1 MSLIP
6 APLIP
11 SPVLPRQPRGA
22 GHVGSAA
29 VGAPRPSAPGGLPH
43 LAWFPQHSVLSR
55 KFVEVMTK
63 YNEAQVDFRERSK
76 GRIQRQLEISTCL
89 AHVPS
94 PFPATWLSIP
104 SRETPGSEQQHPR
117 QWLPTP
123 RRPVFCTQA
132 QERRWGTGV
141 PGAASWVARWHG
153 ACQAWSSGPC
163 GRQHLFVVSPRDSW
177 YLFVVSLFFNVYF

>member
-1 MSLIP
+1 MSEESGTLSLIP

-11 SPVLPRQPRGA
+11 NPVLPRQPRGA

-89 AHVPS
+89 EHVPS
-94 PFPATWLSIP
+94 PFPATWLFIP
-104 SRETPGSEQQHPR
+104 SRETPGSERQHPR
-117 QWLPTP
+117 QWLPPHPAPYFALKP
-123 RRPVFCTQA
+123 RR
-132 QERRWGTGV
+132 GV
-141 PGAASWVARWHG
+141 GALASLEQHCGWHS

-163 GRQHLFVVSPRDSW
+163 GRQHLFVASPRDS
-177 YLFVVSLFFNVYF
+177 